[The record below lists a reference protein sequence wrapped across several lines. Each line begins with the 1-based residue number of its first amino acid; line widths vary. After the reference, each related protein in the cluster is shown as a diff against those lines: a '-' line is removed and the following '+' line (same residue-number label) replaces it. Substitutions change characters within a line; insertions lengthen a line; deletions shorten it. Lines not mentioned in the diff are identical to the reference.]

1 MLVRSLRWPT
11 PPKPPGFWARV
22 RSHARDAGP
31 SVGVCLLSV
40 GLFAH
45 ACAAEPEA
53 KAEQKPERSWLAAV
67 LAPDPTPT
75 VADPEPLRHAKLE
88 RGLRLSNPAR
98 LALVAA
104 VRAAPKP
111 VWTPSLPPPRI
122 GRPLPR
128 PEPVQRVAKPHA
140 AQPATVLASLTVAPP
155 PVAIAPAKPAPA
167 PAPAPA
173 PVPVVVAPAP
183 APAPVMVAPVPAPAP
198 APVAVAA
205 VPAPRRPP
213 QLLEEVIPERIA
225 RPPEPPAV
233 TTLAPAPAPE
243 PAPKPATPAPEPNPA
258 PAKAPAPKPIAAPA
272 PPPAPQPPPPAAK
285 PAPPPAPVPHP
296 PPPAA
301 KPAPE
306 PAPPPPAAKPA
317 PAPQPPPPAAAVEKP
332 AAPPAPKP
340 ARIDR
345 PRRPTPMSPNDATRH
360 LAQAWEHL
368 TNERATEDVISV
380 LWGQWALETG
390 RGRWMVDY
398 NYAGLKGRAPDG
410 GTANWWTWEEP
421 KDKKDRA
428 LRIRAR
434 FRSYE
439 APEHGALDY
448 VDMLL
453 RRYPKAVAAA
463 RRGDAVNFILELDH
477 GGFFTE
483 RPEHYVRSVV
493 SLTREFRRDGYA
505 VLFRE

>member
-1 MLVRSLRWPT
+1 M
-11 PPKPPGFWARV
+11 

-75 VADPEPLRHAKLE
+75 VGDPEPLRHAKLV

-111 VWTPSLPPPRI
+111 VWTPSLPAPRI

-128 PEPVQRVAKPHA
+128 PEPVQRVAKPHS
-140 AQPATVLASLTVAPP
+140 AQPAIVLASLTVAPP
-155 PVAIAPAKPAPA
+155 PVAIAPAKPVPAPAPKPVVVAHVPEPA
-167 PAPAPA
+167 PAPAPPPA
-173 PVPVVVAPAP
+173 PVVVAPVPEP
-183 APAPVMVAPVPAPAP
+183 APAPVVVAPVPAPAP

-233 TTLAPAPAPE
+233 TTTAPEPEPAPAP
-243 PAPKPATPAPEPNPA
+243 TPA
-258 PAKAPAPKPIAAPA
+258 PAKAPAPKPIAAP
-272 PPPAPQPPPPAAK
+272 PPPAAPQPPPPAAK
-285 PAPPPAPVPHP
+285 PAPPPAPAPQP

-306 PAPPPPAAKPA
+306 PVPQPPPPAAKPE
-317 PAPQPPPPAAAVEKP
+317 PAPQPPPPAATVEKP